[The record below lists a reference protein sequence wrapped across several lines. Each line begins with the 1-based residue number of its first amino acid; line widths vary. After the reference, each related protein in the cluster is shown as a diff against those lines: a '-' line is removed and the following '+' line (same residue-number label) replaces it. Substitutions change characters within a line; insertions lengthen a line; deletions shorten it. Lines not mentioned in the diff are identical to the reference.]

1 MLEALRAG
9 RPINKLLI
17 AEDVGR
23 HSSVAEILGLARR
36 QGIVV
41 DRVDR
46 RAIDRLSLTATHQGV
61 LAFAAVKDYVDLDDL
76 FAAAKAKD
84 QAPLFVALDGIV
96 DPQNLGA
103 VLRTA
108 EGAGAHGVIIPERR
122 AVGLTAAVAR
132 ASAGA
137 VEYIPVAREGN
148 LATTVANLGKRGVW
162 TVGVD
167 PKATQEYTT
176 ADYAQPTA
184 LIIGA
189 EGKGLSQL
197 VRDRC
202 DLLVSIP
209 MMGKVA
215 SLNASVAAALVLYE
229 ALRQR
234 RKPAS

>member
-23 HSSVAEILGLARR
+23 HSSVAEILGLARG
-36 QGIVV
+36 QGVV
-41 DRVDR
+41 VERVDR
-46 RAIDRLSLTATHQGV
+46 RALDRLSLTATHQGV

-76 FAAAKAKD
+76 FDAAKAK
-84 QAPLFVALDGIV
+84 QESPLFVALDGIV

-103 VLRTA
+103 ILRSA

-148 LATTVANLGKRGVW
+148 LATTIVNLGKRGVW

-167 PKATQEYTT
+167 PKGTQGFTE
-176 ADYAQPTA
+176 ADYSQPTA
-184 LIIGA
+184 IVIGA

-197 VRDRC
+197 VRERC

-234 RKPAS
+234 RSKA

>member
-23 HSSVAEILGLARR
+23 HSAVAEILGLARHH
-36 QGIVV
+36 GVV
-41 DRVDR
+41 VERTDR
-46 RAIDRLSLTATHQGV
+46 RALDRLSLSPTHQGI
-61 LAFAAVKDYVDLDDL
+61 LAFAAVKDYAGLDDL
-76 FAAAKAKD
+76 FAAAKVKD
-84 QAPLFVALDGIV
+84 QPPLFVALDGIV

-137 VEYIPVAREGN
+137 VEHIPGAREGN
-148 LATTVANLGKRGVW
+148 LATTLVNLGERAVW

-167 PKATQEYTT
+167 PKGTQEYTT
-176 ADYAQPTA
+176 ADYTQPTA
-184 LIIGA
+184 LVMGA
-189 EGKGLSQL
+189 EGRGLSQL
-197 VRDRC
+197 VRERC

-234 RKPAS
+234 RSKG